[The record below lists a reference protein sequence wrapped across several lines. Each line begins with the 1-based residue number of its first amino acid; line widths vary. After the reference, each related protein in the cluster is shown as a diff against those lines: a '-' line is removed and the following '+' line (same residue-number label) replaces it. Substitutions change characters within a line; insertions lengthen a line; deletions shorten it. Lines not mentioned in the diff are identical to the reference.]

1 MKTLFKS
8 MGILIFGLTF
18 ILAMAALQVQAQPI
32 TANEVMERVENTPVP
47 TDQQLEMTMTLINRR
62 GDKLERVLD
71 VKKQGEDKSYLLFLS
86 PSDVKNTAF
95 LNLSHDNRD
104 DEMYLYLPALRKV
117 RRIASSSKHKNFMGS
132 DFTYADMG
140 DRDINDYTYEMIDR
154 EARIDG
160 ENLYRIEGTA
170 KHPRDVGYSKLKF
183 WIRKDIFLP
192 VKIEY
197 YDLSGDMLKVQTNEQ
212 FKQIEQYW
220 LATHIE
226 MNNVQT
232 NHRTILG
239 MEDIEVDVDLPDMTW
254 TERNLRR

>member
-1 MKTLFKS
+1 MITLFKS
-8 MGILIFGLTF
+8 MGIIIFGLTLN
-18 ILAMAALQVQAQPI
+18 LAVSAPQVQAQPI
-32 TANEVMERVENTPVP
+32 TASEVMERVDNIPVP
-47 TDQQLEMTMTLINRR
+47 TDQQLEMTMTLINRH

-95 LNLSHDNRD
+95 LNLSHENRD

-154 EARIDG
+154 DSQLDG
-160 ENLYRIEGTA
+160 QSAYQIEGTA
-170 KHPRDVGYSKLKF
+170 KAPREVGYSHLKF
-183 WIRKDIFLP
+183 WIRKDIFMP

-197 YDLSGDMLKVQTNEQ
+197 YDLSRDLLKVQSNKQ
-212 FKQIEQYW
+212 FRQIDNYW

-232 NHRTILG
+232 NHRTILE
-239 MEDIEVDVDLPDMTW
+239 MEDIRVDIGLPDMTW